1 MPNDVD
7 ISATLA
13 VTQGDLQAAVSL
25 LLDDL
30 RLKRL
35 VPTLLQEGTQARA
48 PEDEPPA
55 VIEPPP
61 LVFTKQAVPP
71 TGPVVPGARV
81 VEIARREGLDPEEAH
96 WLIEAGRLE
105 VTETQVA
112 EEVAV

>member
-1 MPNDVD
+1 MPTDVD
-7 ISATLA
+7 ISSALA
-13 VTQGDLQAAVSL
+13 VTKGDLQAAVSL

-30 RLKRL
+30 RSKRL
-35 VPTLLQEGTQARA
+35 MPTLLQEGTQAR

-71 TGPVVPGARV
+71 TGAVVSAERV
-81 VEIARREGLDPEEAH
+81 VEIARHEGLDPEEAH

-105 VTETQVA
+105 VTETPVA